1 MFFSIG
7 TKTHII
13 SQYNERLVVY
23 YKKDKFRALYIL
35 CFFSSDQ
42 NYTYIVSTFESLFD
56 LRERYHG
63 GFVYVPLKYDLF
75 CFLIFFLGR
84 EIINMYSI
92 LLNSF
97 LIYERTISGL
107 CICVSKVWFVPFYVL
122 FSNDKYNTLL

>member
-1 MFFSIG
+1 M
-7 TKTHII
+7 
-13 SQYNERLVVY
+13 
-23 YKKDKFRALYIL
+23 KDLLYIIRKTNSGL
-35 CFFSSDQ
+35 CTSYVFFSSDQ

-84 EIINMYSI
+84 EIIHMYSI